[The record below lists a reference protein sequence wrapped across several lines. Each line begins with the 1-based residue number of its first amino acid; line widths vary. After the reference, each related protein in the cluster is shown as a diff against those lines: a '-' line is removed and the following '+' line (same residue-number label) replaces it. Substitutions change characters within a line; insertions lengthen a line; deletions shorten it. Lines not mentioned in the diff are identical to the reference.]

1 MALSDDEPFNL
12 SDGLS
17 AEAGLVSTAER
28 GATLLAQHADTAER
42 ARRKR
47 TASANLAAARKSKL
61 GAQAKEA
68 ATTTKQASRQC
79 QLHFAGLMHALNHGK
94 ARQAEVTGK
103 LDVQASALSRMATER
118 RQEAH

>member
-1 MALSDDEPFNL
+1 M
-12 SDGLS
+12 
-17 AEAGLVSTAER
+17 VSTAER
-28 GATLLAQHADTAER
+28 GATLLAQHADAAER

-68 ATTTKQASRQC
+68 ATTTKRASRQR
-79 QLHFAGLMHALNHGK
+79 QLHFAGSMHALNHGK
-94 ARQAEVTGK
+94 ARQAEATVK
-103 LDVQASALSRMATER
+103 LDVEASALSRRATER